1 VTPSADQPLADLA
14 WPMVPGGA
22 LLVLPVGSC
31 EQHGPHL
38 PVRTDA
44 LVAEEVARRLVTVL
58 TDAGGGDAAL
68 LAPTLAYGASG
79 EHAGFPGTLSIG
91 TEVLRAVL
99 VELGRSARSWAGRVL
114 VLNGHGGNATAVSE
128 AVGRLRYEGDDAA
141 WLPCAVPGGDAHAGR
156 TETSL
161 LLALRPE
168 VVDLEQARA
177 GDTRP
182 IGELLEDLRRTGVA
196 GVSPN
201 GVLGDPT
208 GATAAEGRQI
218 LDGLVTRARAAV
230 RAWAPAAD
238 GRLAVPAGTRQSRV
252 DA

>member
-1 VTPSADQPLADLA
+1 MTGTGEQPPLADLA
-14 WPMVPGGA
+14 WPDVPDGA

-38 PVRTDA
+38 PLRTDA
-44 LVAEEVARRLVTVL
+44 LVAEQVARRVVAEL
-58 TDAGGGDAAL
+58 TDDGGGPAAL

-79 EHAGFPGTLSIG
+79 EHAGFAGTLSIG
-91 TEVLRAVL
+91 NEVLRTVL
-99 VELGRSARSWAGRVL
+99 IELGRSARSWAGRVL
-114 VLNGHGGNATAVSE
+114 VVNGHGGNATAVAD
-128 AVGRLRYEGDDAA
+128 AVSRLRYEGDDAA

-168 VVDLEQARA
+168 VVDLDQARA

-182 IGELLEDLRRTGVA
+182 IGELLDDLRRTGVA

-208 GATAAEGRQI
+208 RATAAEGQRI
-218 LDGLVTRARAAV
+218 LAGLVARATGAV
-230 RAWAPAAD
+230 RAWAPGAD
-238 GRLAVPAGTRQSRV
+238 GRLAVPTGIRREG
-252 DA
+252 